1 MTTYVRRECWD
12 GAGGWGGGGEA
23 EIKEGENKEKEG
35 REKGGEEPIPLSKG
49 GR

>member
-1 MTTYVRRECWD
+1 MGRGV
-12 GAGGWGGGGEA
+12 GGGEA

>member
-1 MTTYVRRECWD
+1 MGRGV
-12 GAGGWGGGGEA
+12 GGGGEA

>member
-1 MTTYVRRECWD
+1 MGRGVE
-12 GAGGWGGGGEA
+12 GGEA

>member
-12 GAGGWGGGGEA
+12 GAGGWGGGEA

>member
-12 GAGGWGGGGEA
+12 GAGGWGEA